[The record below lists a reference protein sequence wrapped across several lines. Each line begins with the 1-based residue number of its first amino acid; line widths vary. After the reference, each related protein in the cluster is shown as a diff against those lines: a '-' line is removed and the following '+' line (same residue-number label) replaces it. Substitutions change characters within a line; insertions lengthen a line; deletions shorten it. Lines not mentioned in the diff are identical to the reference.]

1 MASFE
6 VKVYRIQVEE
16 HPNADALELA
26 HVGGYVSLIKK
37 ESFSAGDL
45 AVYIPEASI
54 VPEDVIQEL
63 GLFTSPKRPSF
74 PRM

>member
-26 HVGGYVSLIKK
+26 RVGGYVSL
-37 ESFSAGDL
+37 D
-45 AVYIPEASI
+45 
-54 VPEDVIQEL
+54 QE
-63 GLFTSPKRPSF
+63 GLFLDGRLWRFTFPRPPSF